1 VCACEHV
8 DRYPPP
14 ARPATADTCGTLPGF
29 VNEVQAQSGKSIPA
43 GQAAQLIADTKRIQ
57 AVLTG

>member
-1 VCACEHV
+1 V